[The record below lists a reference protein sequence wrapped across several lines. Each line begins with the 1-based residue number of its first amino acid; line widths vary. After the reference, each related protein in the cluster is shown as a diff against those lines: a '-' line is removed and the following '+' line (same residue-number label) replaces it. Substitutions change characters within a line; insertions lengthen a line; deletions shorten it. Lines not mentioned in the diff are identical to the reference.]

1 MRRTHFAA
9 VSALALLAASCAAD
23 PAFAQ
28 NQPPSGL
35 PARGAVAGTDVI
47 VDQPAGSA
55 TVQGAHASAI
65 ATYVQQTAAAG
76 TSGQVQINNGGAF
89 AGVTVSGDGTLSG
102 SGALTV
108 TKINGSTPGTF
119 AFQNYGALPSASG
132 SPPIT
137 AATVFPCIPAGT
149 LDGCTGAQLLAYVT
163 NGPLGADPTG
173 GADSTSALQAWL
185 NAGSPGVIPCGI
197 YKTTATLTLELA
209 LNNGQQV
216 RGSGSGSALLKT
228 GGCYTVIRPTSAVA
242 KALVIDGTPV
252 SQYLMGIGLHD
263 IAFDMTNMSDV
274 STSVAINQIQAYDV
288 MYERVRVINDG
299 ANKRGWLF
307 NAGAFTTTLLNT
319 QANILDFEGT
329 GAGNGVTTITV
340 TNHDGFQVISNWAN
354 GLKFHGGAYQGAGT
368 HFNFTNTADVEIA
381 TDVEGSGTYLL
392 FNGANNQ
399 FIRSFAELGG
409 MASGFTEVSG
419 TCAYDCLIWDSLP
432 SFATYQ
438 KGLSGGEIS
447 LNNQGSGLNNNRS
460 TFLSGASNQDQY
472 LWLGRTAGESLYG
485 VAGNAND
492 LVSGSVSGDSVF
504 GSYGS
509 GEATWL
515 IAAGNPVA
523 KLTTTSMA
531 LQAGVALSAKTSP
544 QTFTSGSSS
553 TDEYLYIGLTSGT
566 SIVGVAAGANH
577 FVNGTVSGDMV
588 LGSYA
593 SGQHTWLAC
602 GQNPCWEGDAYGHQY
617 TQGYP
622 APTAGA
628 GTASTA
634 GNDNRFTVTAG
645 TSVTLSSGLFGG
657 IWAVTPKCVVS
668 GNSTVAFPS
677 LAAVS
682 TTAWSIGWSASV
694 SGVIATVDCGG

>member
-35 PARGAVAGTDVI
+35 PPRGAVRATDVI

-55 TVQGAHASAI
+55 TVQGAQASAI

-163 NGPLGADPTG
+163 NGPFGADPTG

-216 RGSGSGSALLKT
+216 RGSGSGSAPLKT

-319 QANILDFEGT
+319 QANIVDFEG
-329 GAGNGVTTITV
+329 ASLGNEVTTISLINADIGRMV
-340 TNHDGFQVISNWAN
+340 GNYAFGVSVI
-354 GLKFHGGAYQGAGT
+354 GGAIQPAYNGGMSVIYLAGGAAATPPALSTACAPGCYLIVAETITNSDSFTITGDIENGGGYPSTYNDGTHGMLNAYPVLSVPSTWTRLSLLPGQVSGMYLYDLSSSTFSLGANLGGGSPYNLIDAPTTLAGGATVPLGKSLILGSSQTWPGIHVKPSADADQVFAVYTAAGTNILDCATNALSCVYNNGAALLGYSDAYSTQTFGLTTQSGAGKLT
-368 HFNFTNTADVEIA
+368 LLNA
-381 TDVEGSGTYLL
+381 GTPTITI
-392 FNGANNQ
+392 NGANGTIQATNGLYNTPVG
-399 FIRSFAELGG
+399 SSS
-409 MASGFTEVSG
+409 ASTVNATNYAINGNPGVS
-419 TCAYDCLIWDSLP
+419 CA
-432 SFATYQ
+432 A
-438 KGLSGGEIS
+438 
-447 LNNQGSGLNNNRS
+447 
-460 TFLSGASNQDQY
+460 
-472 LWLGRTAGESLYG
+472 
-485 VAGNAND
+485 
-492 LVSGSVSGDSVF
+492 GSVSLATLTV
-504 GSYGS
+504 SYG
-509 GEATWL
+509 
-515 IAAGNPVA
+515 
-523 KLTTTSMA
+523 
-531 LQAGVALSAKTSP
+531 
-544 QTFTSGSSS
+544 
-553 TDEYLYIGLTSGT
+553 
-566 SIVGVAAGANH
+566 IVTH
-577 FVNGTVSGDMV
+577 
-588 LGSYA
+588 
-593 SGQHTWLAC
+593 C
-602 GQNPCWEGDAYGHQY
+602 
-617 TQGYP
+617 
-622 APTAGA
+622 
-628 GTASTA
+628 
-634 GNDNRFTVTAG
+634 
-645 TSVTLSSGLFGG
+645 
-657 IWAVTPKCVVS
+657 
-668 GNSTVAFPS
+668 
-677 LAAVS
+677 
-682 TTAWSIGWSASV
+682 
-694 SGVIATVDCGG
+694 